1 MARRPRPTLTD
12 EAAPVYEAGLE
23 VVAAGAVELP
33 AAVAV
38 PLARITDA
46 VPVAMGATGVTLTEL
61 ETGAAAALETTE
73 ATEDETALDAGAAEA
88 EPAAEP
94 AAAPARLGQIWRVAA
109 AVFCWSAAEQEVL
122 VQAAM
127 EETKLELAHRHFTSV
142 ATQPVGPIAVKAQ
155 ETWTLLVL
163 VVFQMLRGN
172 EDTYSAAREESGEGS
187 GILGKSGSNQGG
199 SGKGN
204 NGGRLH
210 FEGYNR
216 VGWKK

>member
-1 MARRPRPTLTD
+1 MARRLSPTLTD

-38 PLARITDA
+38 PLAPITDA

-73 ATEDETALDAGAAEA
+73 ATEDETALEAGAAEA

-109 AVFCWSAAEQEVL
+109 AVFCWSSAEQEVL

-127 EETKLELAHRHFTSV
+127 EEMKLELAHRQVTSV

-155 ETWTLLVL
+155 ETC
-163 VVFQMLRGN
+163 
-172 EDTYSAAREESGEGS
+172 S
-187 GILGKSGSNQGG
+187 I
-199 SGKGN
+199 
-204 NGGRLH
+204 H
-210 FEGYNR
+210 
-216 VGWKK
+216 

>member
-33 AAVAV
+33 VAEAV
-38 PLARITDA
+38 PFLALA
-46 VPVAMGATGVTLTEL
+46 VAMGATGVTLTEL
-61 ETGAAAALETTE
+61 VTGAAAALETTE
-73 ATEDETALDAGAAEA
+73 ATEEETALEAGAAEA

-109 AVFCWSAAEQEVL
+109 AVFCWSSAEQEVL

-127 EETKLELAHRHFTSV
+127 EETKLELAHRQVTSV

-155 ETWTLLVL
+155 ETCTLLVL
-163 VVFQMLRGN
+163 VMFHMIRGD
-172 EDTYSAAREESGEGS
+172 EFTYSAAREESGKGS
-187 GILGKSGSNQGG
+187 SILSKSGSDQGG
-199 SGKGN
+199 SGEGDN
-204 NGGRLH
+204 SRRLH
-210 FEGYNR
+210 LEGYNM
-216 VGWKK
+216 VG

>member
-1 MARRPRPTLTD
+1 MARRPSPTLTD

-38 PLARITDA
+38 PLAPITDA

-73 ATEDETALDAGAAEA
+73 ATEDETALEAGAAEA

-109 AVFCWSAAEQEVL
+109 AVFCWSSAEQEVL

-127 EETKLELAHRHFTSV
+127 EETKLELAHRQVTSV

-155 ETWTLLVL
+155 ETCTLLVL
-163 VVFQMLRGN
+163 VMFHIPKGN
-172 EDTYSAAREESGEGS
+172 EDTYSAARKESGEGS
-187 GILGKSGSNQGG
+187 SILSKSGSNQGD
-199 SGKGN
+199 SGKGDDSS
-204 NGGRLH
+204 RLH
-210 FEGYNR
+210 LEGYNMI
-216 VGWKK
+216 VWKR